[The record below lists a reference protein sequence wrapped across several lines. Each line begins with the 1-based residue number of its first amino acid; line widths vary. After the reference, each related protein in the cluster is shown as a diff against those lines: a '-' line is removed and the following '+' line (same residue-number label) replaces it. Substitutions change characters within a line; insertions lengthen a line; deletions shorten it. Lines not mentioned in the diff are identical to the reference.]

1 MSYYGPLT
9 STLRWGTRVQRSG
22 SMGANCASIPIS
34 TLLTAL
40 PCRSVVW
47 RLYMRQLYICERVW
61 YKNNIN
67 TTYTGTLSG
76 GGTNRFLQAI
86 TASSFLVGKL
96 WSLTELFRRWSVVV
110 HYKVY
115 KVPRCGRS
123 WLRGRWRLSPAE
135 HGDSCLRSDGLCT
148 SSWCRRGAAL
158 IGLAASHGSPL
169 YLIFIPSTSRG
180 AWCSCWPIF
189 RGWFFR
195 QHPRLMSL
203 VLRFIYLNLYILV

>member
-47 RLYMRQLYICERVW
+47 KLYMRQLYICERVW

-67 TTYTGTLSG
+67 TTYIGTLSG

-110 HYKVY
+110 HNIKCIKCRDAVDRDFA
-115 KVPRCGRS
+115 VGDGSRP
-123 WLRGRWRLSPAE
+123 LSTATPAY
-135 HGDSCLRSDGLCT
+135 
-148 SSWCRRGAAL
+148 GATVCAL
-158 IGLAASHGSPL
+158 HPDADEAPL
-169 YLIFIPSTSRG
+169 WS
-180 AWCSCWPIF
+180 
-189 RGWFFR
+189 
-195 QHPRLMSL
+195 
-203 VLRFIYLNLYILV
+203 V